1 MNISIG
7 CSELVRAAVVATI
20 RTAKTTSVGRGFHPT
35 FAAFV
40 FV

>member
-7 CSELVRAAVVATI
+7 CCELVPAAVVAII
-20 RTAKTTSVGRGFHPT
+20 RAVKTTSVGRGFHPT

-40 FV
+40 FI